1 MTDPLVIDRRAALGI
16 VGAGLG
22 TGIPSTGAALAAEP
36 DVRSPHILW
45 YRSPAL
51 EWTEALPVGNGR
63 SGAMVFGGVARE
75 RLQLNDNTLWGGGPY
90 SPANP
95 DALAALPEVRRLIF
109 EGRYREAQEMA
120 NARMMANPVRQMS
133 YQTIGDLILTFGVSS
148 AAGGYRRELDLDQA
162 VAATRF
168 MRQGVTY
175 RREVLAS
182 AASGALVV
190 RLTAD
195 RPGSLSFEAEF
206 ETPQEASADISDGD
220 LVLRGTNTAQN
231 GVAAA
236 LTFEARVRVVAEGG
250 TVERRAGSIGVTGAD
265 AVTLLIATD
274 TSFKGPKD
282 VSGVPGRG
290 TRAVVEAAARRGWAQ
305 LRELHVAEHR
315 ALFRRFD
322 IDLKSNAPGASE
334 AAALSTDQRIAR
346 SRTLVDPGLAALYVQ
361 YGRYLLISCSRP
373 GGQAATLQGLW
384 NDRISPPWGSKYT
397 VNINTEMNYW
407 PAEPANLAPC
417 VEPLV
422 EMVRQLSVTG
432 AEVARVHYGARGWVC
447 HHNTDL
453 WRAAAPIDGAR
464 FGLWPMGGAWL
475 CLHLWDRWDYG
486 RDKACLADIWPLM
499 RDAALFFVDALVA
512 DPATGA
518 LVTCPSLS
526 PENAHP
532 HGAAICAGPAMDSQ
546 ILRDLFAHCIAAAEI
561 LGLDPELRRTFAETM
576 AKLPKDRIGAGGQLQ
591 EWREDWDLTA
601 PEPHHRHVS
610 HLYAVYPSRQI
621 NVLATPELAAAAKTS
636 LDLRGDLST
645 GWAVAWRINLW
656 ARLREGDR
664 AHSILALLLG
674 PERTYPNM
682 FDAHP
687 PFQIDG
693 NFGGTS
699 AVLEMLVQQ
708 LDDHVDILPAL
719 PSAWPQGSVR
729 GLRLRGG
736 REIDL
741 EWRDG
746 RPAHIRLRG
755 PAGETVKL
763 RHGQAVRSV
772 VLSRGAARLD
782 W

>member
-1 MTDPLVIDRRAALGI
+1 MPDILSIDRRSALGLLGTGL
-16 VGAGLG
+16 GAGL
-22 TGIPSTGAALAAEP
+22 TPAGAALAADEAEA
-36 DVRSPHILW
+36 RSPHVLW

-51 EWTEALPVGNGR
+51 EWTEALPVGNGKT
-63 SGAMVFGGVARE
+63 GAMVFGGVARE
-75 RLQLNDNTLWGGGPY
+75 RLQLNDSSLWGGGPY

-95 DALAALPEVRRLIF
+95 EALAALPEVRRLVF
-109 EGRYREAQEMA
+109 EGRYLEAQDLA
-120 NARMMANPVRQMS
+120 QARMMADPIRQMS
-133 YQTIGDLILTFGVSS
+133 YQTVGDLFLTFGVSA
-148 AAGGYRRELDLDQA
+148 AAGGYRRELDLDRGI
-162 VAATRF
+162 VTTRF
-168 MRQGVTY
+168 TRQGVTY
-175 RREVLAS
+175 VREVLAS

-195 RPGSLSFEAEF
+195 KPGALSFEAEF
-206 ETPQEASADISDGD
+206 ETPQEASNDLSEGD
-220 LVLRGTNTAQN
+220 LVLHGANTAQN
-231 GVAAA
+231 GVDAA
-236 LTFEARVRVVAEGG
+236 LTFEARVRVLNEGG
-250 TVERRAGSIGVTGAD
+250 TVERRAGALAVAGAD
-265 AVTLLIATD
+265 AVTLIIATR
-274 TSFKGPKD
+274 TSFEGPRD
-282 VSGVPGRG
+282 VSGVPARG
-290 TRAVVEAAARRGWAQ
+290 TRAVVEAAARRGWTQ
-305 LRELHVAEHR
+305 LRDLHVAEHR
-315 ALFRRFD
+315 QMFRRFD
-322 IDLKSNAPGASE
+322 IDLGTTES
-334 AAALSTDQRIAR
+334 AALSTDQRIAK
-346 SRTLVDPGLAALYVQ
+346 SQTLVDPALAALYVQ
-361 YGRYLLISCSRP
+361 YARYLLISCSRP
-373 GGQAATLQGLW
+373 GGQPATLQGLW
-384 NDRISPPWGSKYT
+384 NDKINPPWGSKYT

-407 PAEPANLAPC
+407 PAEPTNLAPC

-432 AEVARVHYGARGWVC
+432 AEIAKVHYGARGWVC

-464 FGLWPMGGAWL
+464 FGMWPMGGAWL

-486 RDKACLADIWPLM
+486 RDNAYLADVWPIL
-499 RDAALFFVDALVA
+499 RDAALFFVDALVV
-512 DPATGA
+512 DPGTGE

-526 PENAHP
+526 PENLHP

-546 ILRDLFAHCIAAAEI
+546 ILRDLFANCIAAAEI
-561 LGLDPELRRTFAETM
+561 LGVDADLRRTFAETR
-576 AKLPKDRIGAGGQLQ
+576 ARLPKDRIGAGGQLQ

-601 PEPHHRHVS
+601 PEPNHRHVS

-621 NVLATPELAAAAKTS
+621 NVLATPELATAAKRS

-656 ARLREGDR
+656 ARLREGER

-719 PSAWPQGSVR
+719 PSAWPEGSVK

-741 EWRDG
+741 AWREG
-746 RPAHIRLRG
+746 RPTAIRLRG

-763 RHGQAVRSV
+763 RHGQTVRTV
-772 VLSRGAARLD
+772 VLSRGAAQLD

>member
-1 MTDPLVIDRRAALGI
+1 MSDILSIDRRSALGLMGTGL
-16 VGAGLG
+16 GAGLASAG
-22 TGIPSTGAALAAEP
+22 PARAAGEAEA
-36 DVRSPHILW
+36 RSPHVLW

-63 SGAMVFGGVARE
+63 TGAMVFGGVARE
-75 RLQLNDNTLWGGGPY
+75 RLQLNDATLWAGGPY

-109 EGRYREAQEMA
+109 EGRYLEAQDLA
-120 NARMMANPVRQMS
+120 NARMMADPIRQMS
-133 YQTIGDLILTFGVSS
+133 YQTVGDLILTFGVSS

-162 VAATRF
+162 IAATRF
-168 MRQGVTY
+168 VRKGVAY
-175 RREVLAS
+175 SREVLAS
-182 AASGALVV
+182 AASGALAV

-195 RPGSLSFEAEF
+195 KPGCLSFEVEF
-206 ETPQEASADISDGD
+206 ETPQEATAEISDGD

-236 LTFEARVRVVAEGG
+236 LIFEARVRVLNEGG
-250 TVERRAGSIGVTGAD
+250 TLERRAGSIAVSGAD

-282 VSGVPGRG
+282 VSGAPERG

-315 ALFRRFD
+315 QLFRRFD
-322 IDLKSNAPGASE
+322 LDLGTSE
-334 AAALSTDQRIAR
+334 AAALSTDQRIAK
-346 SRTLVDPGLAALYVQ
+346 SQTLVDPALAALYVQ
-361 YGRYLLISCSRP
+361 YARYLLISCSRP
-373 GGQAATLQGLW
+373 GGQPATLQGLW
-384 NDRISPPWGSKYT
+384 NDKINPPWGSKYT

-422 EMVRQLSVTG
+422 EMVRQLSVAG
-432 AEVARVHYGARGWVC
+432 AEIAKVHYGARGWLC

-464 FGLWPMGGAWL
+464 FGMWPMGGAWL

-486 RDKACLADIWPLM
+486 RDKAYLADVWPIL
-499 RDAALFFVDALVA
+499 RDAALFFVDALVV
-512 DPATGA
+512 DPGTGE

-526 PENAHP
+526 PENLHP
-532 HGAAICAGPAMDSQ
+532 HGASVCAGPAMDSQ
-546 ILRDLFAHCIAAAEI
+546 ILRDLFANCIAASEI
-561 LGLDPELRRTFAETM
+561 LGVDADLRGTFAETM
-576 AKLPKDRIGAGGQLQ
+576 AKLPKDRVGAGGQLQ

-601 PEPHHRHVS
+601 PEPNHRHVS

-621 NVLATPELAAAAKTS
+621 NVLATPELATAAKTS

-656 ARLREGDR
+656 ARLREGER

-693 NFGGTS
+693 NFGGSS

-708 LDDHVDILPAL
+708 LDDHIDILPAL
-719 PSAWPQGSVR
+719 PSAWPEGAVQ

-741 EWRDG
+741 AWRDG
-746 RPAHIRLRG
+746 RPTAITLRG

-763 RHGQAVRSV
+763 RHGQTMRSV
-772 VLSRGAARLD
+772 VLSRGAAQLN

>member
-1 MTDPLVIDRRAALGI
+1 MSAVFDIDRRAALALI
-16 VGAGLG
+16 GAGLVPTPG
-22 TGIPSTGAALAAEP
+22 VADTPEA
-36 DVRSPHILW
+36 RSPHVLW

-63 SGAMVFGGVARE
+63 LGAMVFGGVARE

-109 EGRYREAQEMA
+109 EGRYLEAQDLA
-120 NARMMANPVRQMS
+120 NARMMATPVRQMS

-148 AAGGYRRELDLDQA
+148 AATGYRRELDLDTA
-162 VAATRF
+162 IATTTF
-168 MRQGVTY
+168 VRQGVTY

-195 RPGSLSFEAEF
+195 RPGALAFDIEF
-206 ETPQEASADISDGD
+206 ESPQEAAVEIEDGD

-231 GVAAA
+231 DVAAV
-236 LTFEARVRVVAEGG
+236 LTFETRVRVVLEGG
-250 TVERRAGSIGVTGAD
+250 AIMLNAGSLSVSEAN

-274 TSFKGPKD
+274 TNFKSPKD
-282 VSGVPGRG
+282 TSGDPERG
-290 TRAVVEAAARRGWAQ
+290 TQAVLTAAERRTWAQ
-305 LRELHVAEHR
+305 IRDLHVTEHR
-315 ALFRRFD
+315 QLFRRFD
-322 IDLKSNAPGASE
+322 ISLGTTE
-334 AAALSTDQRIAR
+334 AANQSTDQRIAK
-346 SRTLVDPGLAALYVQ
+346 SQTLIDPALSALYVQ
-361 YGRYLLISCSRP
+361 YARYLLISSSRP
-373 GGQAATLQGLW
+373 GGQPATLQGLW
-384 NDRISPPWGSKYT
+384 NDKINPPWGSKYT
-397 VNINTEMNYW
+397 ININTEMNYW

-432 AEVARVHYGARGWVC
+432 AEIARVHYGARGWVC

-486 RDKACLADIWPLM
+486 RDKAYLADVYPLM
-499 RDAALFFVDALVA
+499 RDAALFFVDALVP
-512 DPATGA
+512 DPATGE

-526 PENAHP
+526 PENLHP
-532 HGAAICAGPAMDSQ
+532 HGASLCAGPAMDSQ
-546 ILRDLFAHCIAAAEI
+546 ILRDLFAHCIAAGEI
-561 LGLDPELRRTFAETM
+561 LGLDADLRRTFAET
-576 AKLPKDRIGAGGQLQ
+576 AARLPHDRIGAAGQLQ
-591 EWREDWDLTA
+591 EWREDWDLAA
-601 PEPHHRHVS
+601 PEPNHRHVS

-621 NVLATPELAAAAKTS
+621 NVLMTPALATAAKKS

-645 GWAVAWRINLW
+645 GWAIAWRINLW
-656 ARLREGDR
+656 ARLREGER
-664 AHSILALLLG
+664 AHSILALLLA

-693 NFGGTS
+693 NFGGAS

-708 LDDHVDILPAL
+708 LDEHVDLLPAL
-719 PSAWPQGSVR
+719 PSVWPEGAVK
-729 GLRLRGG
+729 GLRLRGA
-736 REIDL
+736 REMDM
-741 EWRDG
+741 EWRQG
-746 RPAHIRLRG
+746 RPGKISIRGASGDR
-755 PAGETVKL
+755 VKL
-763 RHGQAVRSV
+763 RFGGTVRTVS
-772 VLSRGAARLD
+772 LRRGSADLD

>member
-1 MTDPLVIDRRAALGI
+1 MSDLFAVDRRSALGL
-16 VGAGLG
+16 LG
-22 TGIPSTGAALAAEP
+22 TGIGAGLASGGPAVAEETEA
-36 DVRSPHILW
+36 RSPHVLW

-51 EWTEALPVGNGR
+51 EWTEALPVGNGKT
-63 SGAMVFGGVARE
+63 GAMVFGGVARE
-75 RLQLNDNTLWGGGPY
+75 RLQLNDSSLWGGGPY
-90 SPANP
+90 SPANSE
-95 DALAALPEVRRLIF
+95 ALAALPEVRRLVF
-109 EGRYREAQEMA
+109 EGRYPEAQDLA
-120 NARMMANPVRQMS
+120 QARMMADPIRQMS
-133 YQTIGDLILTFGVSS
+133 YQTVGDLFLTFGVSS
-148 AAGGYRRELDLDQA
+148 AAGGYRRELDLDRGIA
-162 VAATRF
+162 TTRF
-168 MRQGVTY
+168 TRQGVTY
-175 RREVLAS
+175 VREVLAS

-195 RPGSLSFEAEF
+195 KPGALSFEAEF
-206 ETPQEASADISDGD
+206 ETPQEASTDIPDGD
-220 LVLRGTNTAQN
+220 LVLRGANTAQN
-231 GVAAA
+231 GVDAA
-236 LTFEARVRVVAEGG
+236 LTFEARVRVLNEGG
-250 TVERRAGSIGVTGAD
+250 RVERRAGALAVAGAD
-265 AVTLLIATD
+265 AVTLIIATG
-274 TSFKGPKD
+274 TSFEGPKD
-282 VSGVPGRG
+282 VSGAPERG

-305 LRELHVAEHR
+305 MRDLHVAEHR
-315 ALFRRFD
+315 QLFRRFD
-322 IDLKSNAPGASE
+322 IDLGTTES
-334 AAALSTDQRIAR
+334 AALSTDQRIAK
-346 SRTLVDPGLAALYVQ
+346 SQTLVDPALAALYVQ
-361 YGRYLLISCSRP
+361 YARYLLISCSRP
-373 GGQAATLQGLW
+373 GGQPATLQGLW
-384 NDRISPPWGSKYT
+384 NDKINPPWGSKYT

-407 PAEPANLAPC
+407 PAEPTNLAPC
-417 VEPLV
+417 VKPLV

-432 AEVARVHYGARGWVC
+432 AEIARVHYGARGWVC

-464 FGLWPMGGAWL
+464 FGMWPMGGAWL

-486 RDKACLADIWPLM
+486 RDKAYLADVWPIM

-512 DPATGA
+512 DPATGE

-526 PENAHP
+526 PENLHP
-532 HGAAICAGPAMDSQ
+532 HGASICAGPAMDSQ
-546 ILRDLFAHCIAAAEI
+546 ILRDLFANCIAAAEI
-561 LGLDPELRRTFAETM
+561 LGVDADLRRTFAETR

-591 EWREDWDLTA
+591 EWREDWDLAA
-601 PEPHHRHVS
+601 PEPNHRHVS

-621 NVLATPELAAAAKTS
+621 NVLATPELATAAKRS

-656 ARLREGDR
+656 ARLRERER

-719 PSAWPQGSVR
+719 PSAWPEGSVT

-741 EWRDG
+741 AWREG
-746 RPAHIRLRG
+746 RPTAIRLSG

-763 RHGQAVRSV
+763 RHGQSVRTV
-772 VLSRGAARLD
+772 VLSRGAAQLD